1 MTFHLPL
8 MSPGKF
14 TTSEV
19 AMIAGMTQDLVR
31 LWRSRGHIEVK
42 GKRGAVYPAI
52 EVAEIMIRY
61 DLSRNGLAPKESK
74 ELGRTCALKIM
85 QHVMFNHPS
94 ACEVSGSEAA
104 VNWIRDLH
112 QNSDRL
118 TDFLFGSETGEE
130 LLVKVDDE
138 EEFSWRPSTAP
149 ALDLPNYRTA
159 LVFNLEG
166 YAARLVELAGKPIMH
181 FNFEVE
187 KGEEVIL
194 STLAVD

>member
-19 AMIAGMTQDLVR
+19 AMIAGMTKDLVR

-61 DLSRNGLAPKESK
+61 DLSRNGMAPKESK
-74 ELGRTCALKIM
+74 ELGRKCASKIM
-85 QHVMFNHPS
+85 QYVMFNHPG
-94 ACEVSGSEAA
+94 ACEVSGSKAA
-104 VNWIRDLH
+104 VDWLQDLH

-118 TDFLFGSETGEE
+118 TNFLFGSGVGEE
-130 LLVKVDDE
+130 LLVKVDDD
-138 EEFSWRPSTAP
+138 EEFAWRPSTAP

-181 FNFEVE
+181 FKFEV
-187 KGEEVIL
+187 GEEEEAIL
-194 STLAVD
+194 STLSID